1 LDYFNH
7 NIYFFDNSSGILEN
21 GRIFTF
27 NNYNNFDSKIY
38 IKENIWII
46 MNTDKELV
54 ITIILILIIFIYMG
68 LVVNRLEKQV
78 NNKIKDNL
86 DFSNLTIMKDI
97 EVSINRANNLLT
109 DEKKRLQ
116 EGYYEEGKK
125 LFNDSRI

>member
-1 LDYFNH
+1 
-7 NIYFFDNSSGILEN
+7 
-21 GRIFTF
+21 
-27 NNYNNFDSKIY
+27 
-38 IKENIWII
+38 

-68 LVVNRLEKQV
+68 LVVNKLEKQV

-97 EVSINRANNLLT
+97 EVSINRTNNLLT